1 MVRLRLDLVILK
13 VLSNL
18 SNSMILQIKRGDKK
32 KKIKILQSVLNIN
45 GENPWEASP
54 AAWVK
59 KLERACCPEMGCFD
73 FVITNTLDSSLR
85 TVKF

>member
-1 MVRLRLDLVILK
+1 
-13 VLSNL
+13 
-18 SNSMILQIKRGDKK
+18 
-32 KKIKILQSVLNIN
+32 VLNIN

-54 AAWVK
+54 AAWEK